1 MLSWLSILS
10 VLLPASSAAPP
21 SPYTGSYS
29 NDPRSFPAERDH
41 PFSPNR
47 IDLPGKDG
55 RPFRILEDGG
65 DVVPVL
71 LMPPTQVSSTSPSSI
86 PPTRSTLVVP
96 TTVVVISQLPP
107 STVTVPLLVPP
118 TPTTV
123 TVPLLVPPTTVTV
136 PFVIPPTTE
145 TRNITDTITVISTVL
160 VAPSPSPSPS
170 ASSTRLQPT
179 PRPSRK
185 SPSPSSPSRLPDLP
199 GRITWSM
206 PRMMKDLSSF
216 NVTSP
221 SGQKNVQFVTGIPS
235 RALPTASSGS
245 SDWDRSYSW
254 GGQAKGKVRAQA
266 QNSGWSSG
274 RDGNGGWGDDGDE
287 EDQDGDED
295 GDGEEGGG
303 SGNGEVPPISNW
315 HPDEVSLQVLYP
327 KGSINPAQKPQGGAE
342 FYASPIDLSAAFSSS
357 SPLSS
362 SSYSPGRGSSSSNR
376 NPNVTLRY
384 SVYFPLNFDWVL
396 AGKLPGLYGGH
407 TGCSGGNA
415 ALDCFSTRL
424 MWRQGGVGEL
434 YLYASKTKQPPSLCS
449 DPQSVCDAAYGF
461 SVGRGS
467 FRQIGKLIRRDGG
480 VSSTVYEGHE
490 DGGPTTTKGA
500 TTTTASSS
508 TLEAARGEVAAP
520 TPRPPV
526 QAVDEAAAS
535 TPTPDSSPS
544 REGGRLLIRA
554 AQPER
559 QGNSIGFIG
568 IFFSTFF
575 GGHADKYATP
585 RDQYVWFKDFALA
598 VND

>member
-1 MLSWLSILS
+1 
-10 VLLPASSAAPP
+10 
-21 SPYTGSYS
+21 
-29 NDPRSFPAERDH
+29 
-41 PFSPNR
+41 
-47 IDLPGKDG
+47 
-55 RPFRILEDGG
+55 
-65 DVVPVL
+65 
-71 LMPPTQVSSTSPSSI
+71 
-86 PPTRSTLVVP
+86 
-96 TTVVVISQLPP
+96 
-107 STVTVPLLVPP
+107 
-118 TPTTV
+118 
-123 TVPLLVPPTTVTV
+123 
-136 PFVIPPTTE
+136 
-145 TRNITDTITVISTVL
+145 
-160 VAPSPSPSPS
+160 
-170 ASSTRLQPT
+170 
-179 PRPSRK
+179 
-185 SPSPSSPSRLPDLP
+185 
-199 GRITWSM
+199 M

-467 FRQIGKLIRRDGG
+467 FRWVPGQWTTVEQTVVLNTPGRGDGWFVLDVNGRRVVERGDVFYRDVLWPSGGGGAGGGGGGGKGGSEGGGEGKEKTSTGGGSPKPTPPPPPPRPTPPSNDPLGDILGPLLSQIGKLIRRDGG